1 MNLLPD
7 TFWEVML
14 TVFVLIVGVV
24 AVKFAF
30 TFDINQW
37 GESRRNR
44 LKEKLKAKCPHAI
57 PVKEGGVWGFESSFL
72 SPSGTTAYQCRM
84 CGVVTYDM
92 RAAKYMLERYLSN
105 PEQYIKQDK
114 AFHKVHKKLYG

>member
-37 GESRRNR
+37 GESRRKR
-44 LKEKLKAKCPHAI
+44 LKEKLKAKCPHAV
-57 PVKEGGVWGFESSFL
+57 PVEQWDGFGLESSFL
-72 SPSGTTAYQCRM
+72 SPSGTTAWQCRR

-92 RAAKYMLERYLSN
+92 RGAAYLLERYANN
-105 PEQYIKQDK
+105 PEQYIKQEK
-114 AFHKVHKKLYG
+114 AFLKARKKLYG